1 MIGRN
6 DPCWCGSKR
15 KWKGCHYPD
24 ESRHKTAPTGST
36 LAERYLKSYD
46 VIIKTPEQ
54 IEGIRAAGH
63 LAAKI
68 LEATCQQA
76 KAGVTTQALND
87 FAVKLH
93 KEAGAI
99 PAPLN
104 YGRPPFPK
112 SICTSLNE
120 VICHGIPNAIPLKEG
135 DILNIDVTC
144 IYKGYYGDCSMMVCI
159 GDISPE
165 KQRVVDVA
173 YESLMRS
180 IAILKPNVALSQ
192 VGSIIDDYSKQHNC
206 SSVQAFVGHGVGLK
220 FHEGPQV
227 AHYRNNLHL
236 LLVPGMTF
244 TIEPMI
250 NAGVPDPVIEADGW
264 TARTKDRKPS
274 AQWEHTLLITETGHE
289 ILTPWKR
296 PCQNG

>member
-6 DPCWCGSKR
+6 DPCWCGSGK
-15 KWKGCHYPD
+15 KWKSCHYPN
-24 ESRHKTAPTGST
+24 ESAPKKIAPINS
-36 LAERYLKSYD
+36 LNERYLKEHGI
-46 VIIKTPEQ
+46 IIKTPQQ

-68 LEATCQQA
+68 LEAICQQA
-76 KAGVTTQALND
+76 KAGVTTQQLND
-87 FAVKLH
+87 FAVQLH
-93 KEAGAI
+93 KEAGAVA
-99 PAPLN
+99 APLG

-144 IYKGYYGDCSMMVCI
+144 IYKGYFGDCSMMVCLGNI
-159 GDISPE
+159 TPE

-173 YESLMRS
+173 YESLVRS

-192 VGSIIDDYSKQHNC
+192 VGNVIETYAKEHGC
-206 SSVQAFVGHGVGLK
+206 SSVQAFVGHGVGVK

-227 AHYRNNLHL
+227 AHYRNTNHL

-264 TARTKDRKPS
+264 TARTKDRRPS
-274 AQWEHTLLITETGHE
+274 AQWEHTLLITDTGYE
-289 ILTPWKR
+289 ILTPWNR
-296 PCQNG
+296 PCPTA